1 MYSSFQSHFGL
12 IITLLLSTYICS
24 DFALLSIPFL
34 SDFNKYTEVIP
45 MKVELLL
52 IIILLTIHLKVTIG
66 HWYPWINVLIE
77 LGKFIL
83 LIHYMK
89 KCKYN
94 R

>member
-1 MYSSFQSHFGL
+1 M
-12 IITLLLSTYICS
+12 
-24 DFALLSIPFL
+24 
-34 SDFNKYTEVIP
+34 E
-45 MKVELLL
+45 VELLL

-83 LIHYMK
+83 LMHYMK

-94 R
+94 K